1 MCRGERRTTT
11 SCDHVSTREHG
22 LYIRGVRARRLLAVK
37 PETSYEYDRI
47 IQYNSGSSIYW
58 CMYELRVEL
67 ESKMIRE
74 KRKKLNDKRAELY
87 SELGSVA
94 SRF

>member
-1 MCRGERRTTT
+1 MNMIELYSTTAVVVYT
-11 SCDHVSTREHG
+11 
-22 LYIRGVRARRLLAVK
+22 GV
-37 PETSYEYDRI
+37 
-47 IQYNSGSSIYW
+47 